1 MKRKNSINFWRQL
14 RYECHACHETK
25 NKKIIVCKLIFFKA
39 TSILN

>member
-25 NKKIIVCKLIFFKA
+25 NKKNYCMQIDFF
-39 TSILN
+39 